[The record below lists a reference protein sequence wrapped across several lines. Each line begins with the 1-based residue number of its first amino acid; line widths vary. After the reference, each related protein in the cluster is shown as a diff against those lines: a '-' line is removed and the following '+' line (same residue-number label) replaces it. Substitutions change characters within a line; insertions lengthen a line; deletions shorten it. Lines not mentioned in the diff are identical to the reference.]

1 MGALIFLNTFRQ
13 MGSLSVWFL
22 LAGGLF
28 YSAGVIFYR
37 WKSLPFSHAIWHV
50 FVMLGSAFH
59 FFSVLYLV

>member
-1 MGALIFLNTFRQ
+1 M
-13 MGSLSVWFL
+13 
-22 LAGGLF
+22 
-28 YSAGVIFYR
+28 YSGGVIFYR